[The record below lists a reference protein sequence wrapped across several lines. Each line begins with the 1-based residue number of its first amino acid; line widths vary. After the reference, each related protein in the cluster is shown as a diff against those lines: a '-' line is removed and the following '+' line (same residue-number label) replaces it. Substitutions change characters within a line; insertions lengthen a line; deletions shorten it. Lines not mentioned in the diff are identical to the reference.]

1 MRTCVVTLSHW
12 PDDACEPVLIYRVC
26 ERDGSPVRC
35 WAPGLEPDDLEGDL
49 DRGGF
54 DQVSDAVAFA
64 LGVDRWRAEQGLLVQ
79 SVAEIDRE
87 RAKLDSSGKARRAPQ
102 PAMDFA

>member
-35 WAPGLEPDDLEGDL
+35 WAPGLEPDDIEGDL

-54 DQVSDAVAFA
+54 HQLSDAVAFA
-64 LGVDRWRAEQGLLVQ
+64 LGVDRWRAEKGLIPQ
-79 SVAEIDRE
+79 SVAEIDCE

-102 PAMDFA
+102 PAMDLS